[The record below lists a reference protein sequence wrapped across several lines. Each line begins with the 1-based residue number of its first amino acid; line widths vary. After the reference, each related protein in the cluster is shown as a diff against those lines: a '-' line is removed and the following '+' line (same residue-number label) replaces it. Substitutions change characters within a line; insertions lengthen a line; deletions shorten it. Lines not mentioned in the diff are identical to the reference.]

1 MTKEIIVVT
10 GCSGRIGT
18 KVCQHFAGQYQM
30 VGLDTVEPKD
40 KQIMDYFPIDLG
52 SDESVRKGFE
62 AIKEKYG
69 NKIVSVI
76 HLAAYYSFA
85 GKNPELYDKIT
96 VQGTR
101 RILDAIKS
109 FEVEQF
115 IFTSTQLIYAP
126 CHVGESITEESK
138 IEPKWDYPLSKV
150 KTEKII
156 HELRGNVPTV
166 ILRVAGCYDDECH
179 SIPISNQIQR
189 IYEHQFASRVYPGD
203 ITHGAPF
210 LHFDDLMEVFDAC
223 VRLRKELPPETALII
238 GEETTLSYDQMQ
250 REIAK
255 LIDGHE
261 ISTFKI
267 PKWVAKIGAW
277 AQDQMPFMEESF
289 IKPWMIDL
297 ADDHYELDV
306 SKAKQ
311 LLHWQPK
318 HSIKT
323 SLPKMVEF
331 LKKDPLTFYRVN
343 GLNAPSWLKSKYGKG

>member
-1 MTKEIIVVT
+1 
-10 GCSGRIGT
+10 
-18 KVCQHFAGQYQM
+18 
-30 VGLDTVEPKD
+30 
-40 KQIMDYFPIDLG
+40 
-52 SDESVRKGFE
+52 
-62 AIKEKYG
+62 
-69 NKIVSVI
+69 
-76 HLAAYYSFA
+76 
-85 GKNPELYDKIT
+85 
-96 VQGTR
+96 
-101 RILDAIKS
+101 
-109 FEVEQF
+109 
-115 IFTSTQLIYAP
+115 
-126 CHVGESITEESK
+126 
-138 IEPKWDYPLSKV
+138 
-150 KTEKII
+150 
-156 HELRGNVPTV
+156 
-166 ILRVAGCYDDECH
+166 
-179 SIPISNQIQR
+179 
-189 IYEHQFASRVYPGD
+189 
-203 ITHGAPF
+203 
-210 LHFDDLMEVFDAC
+210 
-223 VRLRKELPPETALII
+223 
-238 GEETTLSYDQMQ
+238 MQ